1 MAGDAAAKPNSMTF
15 ISIGVVMMGAA
26 MFGADQNNYGVS
38 YGLKSFGDY
47 WCPVVVG
54 GNFDCSNIAGMD
66 DTPASWGLFIDLGS
80 TLLTIGM
87 MIGAL
92 IPGPLAASFLGRR
105 LCTSIGG
112 FLTFFGC
119 LVVAYLT
126 FSNVIIYYI
135 GRIITGLGVGMCCF
149 VLPMYNSEVST
160 LNIRGTTG
168 SLFQFMCVIGGFIAI
183 IALIFVKDWTQG
195 FLFPGYFGIVVGLAV
210 WMCPE
215 SPRYLADR
223 YGVDRARPALQ
234 RVREGNVE
242 EELAFIDEC
251 LRHEREAGT
260 TSYADLFLKPGLRK
274 RVFVAAYLQAAQQL
288 TGVNA
293 FLGYQSDIWKSAGVH
308 PEDQLWNNGPG
319 PGVILQMVFVIGCVT
334 GLVLVDSKYGGR
346 KCQLLSASI
355 FMGPPLILAAI
366 VLMAHMSPKVIMYC
380 VFVFAF
386 GFQMAWGIVPWFY
399 PAELFTMQEKERAL
413 SISTFCG
420 FLFNVIINLI
430 TKLIYDKSQ
439 VAMYLLYGALN
450 VSNLVFVS
458 VMMKET
464 KGVALED
471 IPGLF
476 DGSAKDCK
484 TAPLV

>member
-1 MAGDAAAKPNSMTF
+1 
-15 ISIGVVMMGAA
+15 MMGAA

-38 YGLKSFGDY
+38 YGLKSFGDH
-47 WCPVVVG
+47 WCPTF
-54 GNFDCSNIAGMD
+54 NFGDAVNCDEITTMKH
-66 DTPASWGLFIDLGS
+66 TPAAWGLFIDLGS

-105 LCTSIGG
+105 VCTSIGG
-112 FLTFFGC
+112 FLTFVGC
-119 LVVAYLT
+119 LVVAYLS
-126 FSNVIIYYI
+126 FSTVSLYYI

-160 LNIRGTTG
+160 RNIRGTTG
-168 SLFQFMCVIGGFIAI
+168 SLFQFMCVIGGFVAI
-183 IALIFVKDWTQG
+183 IALIFIKDWAQG
-195 FLFPGYFGIVVGLAV
+195 FLMPGYFGIVVGLLV

-215 SPRYLADR
+215 SPHWLAAR
-223 YGVDRARPALQ
+223 YGIDRARPALQ
-234 RVREGNVE
+234 RVRDGDVDD
-242 EELAFIDEC
+242 ELAFIDQC
-251 LRHEREAGT
+251 LRQEREAGQ
-260 TSYADLFLKPGLRK
+260 TSYVDLFCKPGLRK
-274 RVFVAAYLQAAQQL
+274 RVFVASYLQAAQQL

-293 FLGYQSDIWKSAGVH
+293 FLGYQSDIWKSAGIL

-319 PGVILQMVFVIGCVT
+319 PGVILQIVFIIGCVT
-334 GLVLVDSKYGGR
+334 GLLLVDSKYGGR
-346 KCQLLSASI
+346 KCQLLSASV
-355 FMGPPLILAAI
+355 FMGPPLILAAL
-366 VLMAHMSPKVIMYC
+366 VLLSGLDQKIIMYC

-420 FLFNVIINLI
+420 FLFNVIISLI

-439 VAMYLLYGALN
+439 VAMYLLYGVLN
-450 VSNLVFVS
+450 VSNLVFVTF
-458 VMMKET
+458 MMKET

-476 DGSAKDCK
+476 DGTTKDSK